1 MVSSEAKKGIFTHT
15 LVYSIGNFLSRG
27 LNFIL
32 LPVYS
37 HFIAPSEFGVYS
49 VIISVVTIAS
59 TILNLG
65 LPSIF
70 VKNLSE
76 IDDAEDKRKF
86 ISNSISGISV
96 LSLPFLLLVIFYSKQ
111 LSLMIIGDS
120 QYNIEIIFGIL
131 SIYALNYSYYFSV
144 FYIAEQNSKKYVLIN
159 SFAAIINFILN
170 IFFIVLLKFGINGIF
185 ISQILSSVFLIFL
198 SSDVIKNFFCLQFDF
213 KYLKLIMLSSLPLL
227 LSGICTIVVEL
238 IDRFI
243 VLKFLGDEQ
252 AGVYSFG
259 YRIALIYNL
268 FILSFKSAWIPHYF
282 NLKEIDYEK
291 KAEHL
296 GRVFSKLIFLSS
308 IAILTILILTEIFF
322 SIKISS
328 FRFFDEAYQPSRGFI
343 IYIMLGYFF
352 SLVMAFYS
360 IAPFEFNKTIHFFF
374 ADLIALIVN
383 LVLNFALIP
392 VIGIKGAAI
401 ATMIAFCS
409 GAVYLCLYL
418 HRKIKIKYE
427 LSKLLI
433 ILILSIIG
441 YISISFYFNIFTALS
456 VISSLILFGI
466 KFNLAG
472 KNLIEII
479 KF

>member
-1 MVSSEAKKGIFTHT
+1 MASSESKKGIFTHT

-37 HFIAPSEFGVYS
+37 HFIAPPDFGVYS

-65 LPSIF
+65 LPGIF

-76 IDDAEDKRKF
+76 VADAEQKRKF
-86 ISNSISGISV
+86 ISNTISGISV

-111 LSLMIIGDS
+111 LSLIIIGDS
-120 QYNIEIIFGIL
+120 QYNVEIILGVL

-144 FYIAEQNSKKYVLIN
+144 FYVAEQNSKKYVLIN

-170 IFFIVLLKFGINGIF
+170 IILIVLLNSGINGIF
-185 ISQILSSVFLIFL
+185 ISQILSSMFLIFL
-198 SSDVIKNFFCLQFDF
+198 SGDVIKYFFRFEFDL
-213 KYLKLIMLSSLPLL
+213 KYLKPIMLSSLPLL
-227 LSGICTIVVEL
+227 LSGICTIAVEL

-243 VLKFLGDEQ
+243 VLKFLGEEQ

-282 NLKEIDYEK
+282 NLKEIDSEK

-296 GRVFSKLIFLSS
+296 GRVFTKLIFLSS

-322 SIKISS
+322 SVKINS
-328 FRFFDEAYQPSRGFI
+328 FRFFNPVYQPSREFI
-343 IYIMLGYFF
+343 IYVMLGYFF
-352 SLVMAFYS
+352 SLIMAFYS

-374 ADLIALIVN
+374 ADLIALMIN
-383 LVLNFALIP
+383 LVLNFTLIP
-392 VIGIKGAAI
+392 VIGVKGAAI
-401 ATMIAFCS
+401 ATMIAFFS
-409 GAVYLCLYL
+409 GAVYLSIYQ
-418 HRKIKIKYE
+418 HRKVKIRYE
-427 LSKLLI
+427 LTKLLV
-433 ILILSIIG
+433 ILIISILA
-441 YISISFYFNIFTALS
+441 YIFISFYFNVFTSL
-456 VISSLILFGI
+456 SLIASLIIIGI
-466 KFNLAG
+466 RLNMAG
-472 KNLIEII
+472 KNLNEIL

>member
-1 MVSSEAKKGIFTHT
+1 MVSSESKKGIFTHT

-37 HFIAPSEFGVYS
+37 HFIVPSDFGVYS

-65 LPSIF
+65 LPGIF

-76 IDDAEDKRKF
+76 VADAEQKKKF
-86 ISNSISGISV
+86 ISNTISGISF
-96 LSLPFLLLVIFYSKQ
+96 LSLPFLLLIIFYSKQ
-111 LSLMIIGDS
+111 LSMVIIGDS
-120 QYNIEIIFGIL
+120 QYNIEIILGVL

-144 FYIAEQNSKKYVLIN
+144 FYVAEQNSKKYVLIN

-170 IFFIVLLKFGINGIF
+170 IILIVLLKSGINGIF

-198 SSDVIKNFFCLQFDF
+198 SGDVIKYFFRIEFDF
-213 KYLKLIMLSSLPLL
+213 KYLKPIMLSSLPLL
-227 LSGICTIVVEL
+227 LSGICTITVEL

-243 VLKFLGDEQ
+243 VLKILGEEQ

-282 NLKEIDYEK
+282 NLKKINTEK

-296 GRVFSKLIFLSS
+296 GRVFTKLIFLSS

-322 SIKISS
+322 SVK
-328 FRFFDEAYQPSRGFI
+328 
-343 IYIMLGYFF
+343 
-352 SLVMAFYS
+352 
-360 IAPFEFNKTIHFFF
+360 
-374 ADLIALIVN
+374 
-383 LVLNFALIP
+383 
-392 VIGIKGAAI
+392 
-401 ATMIAFCS
+401 
-409 GAVYLCLYL
+409 
-418 HRKIKIKYE
+418 
-427 LSKLLI
+427 
-433 ILILSIIG
+433 
-441 YISISFYFNIFTALS
+441 
-456 VISSLILFGI
+456 
-466 KFNLAG
+466 
-472 KNLIEII
+472 
-479 KF
+479 

>member
-1 MVSSEAKKGIFTHT
+1 MASSESKKGIFTHT

-37 HFIAPSEFGVYS
+37 HFIAPPDFGVYS

-65 LPSIF
+65 LPGIF

-76 IDDAEDKRKF
+76 VADAEQKRKF
-86 ISNSISGISV
+86 ISNTISGISV

-111 LSLMIIGDS
+111 LSLIIIGDS
-120 QYNIEIIFGIL
+120 QYNVEIILGVL

-144 FYIAEQNSKKYVLIN
+144 FYVAEQNSKKYVLIN

-170 IFFIVLLKFGINGIF
+170 IILIVLLNSGINGIF
-185 ISQILSSVFLIFL
+185 ISQILSSMFLIFL
-198 SSDVIKNFFCLQFDF
+198 SGDVIKYFFRFEFDL
-213 KYLKLIMLSSLPLL
+213 KYLKPIMLSSLPLL
-227 LSGICTIVVEL
+227 LSGICTIAVEL

-243 VLKFLGDEQ
+243 VLKFLGEEQ

-282 NLKEIDYEK
+282 NLKEIDSEK

-296 GRVFSKLIFLSS
+296 GRVFTKLIFLSS

-322 SIKISS
+322 SVKINS
-328 FRFFDEAYQPSRGFI
+328 FRFFNPVYQPSREFI
-343 IYIMLGYFF
+343 IYVMLGYFF
-352 SLVMAFYS
+352 SLIMAFYS

-374 ADLIALIVN
+374 ADLIALMIN
-383 LVLNFALIP
+383 LVLNFTLIP
-392 VIGIKGAAI
+392 VIGVKGAAI
-401 ATMIAFCS
+401 ATMIAFFS
-409 GAVYLCLYL
+409 GAVYLSIYQ
-418 HRKIKIKYE
+418 HRKVKIRYE
-427 LSKLLI
+427 LTKLLV
-433 ILILSIIG
+433 ILVISILA
-441 YISISFYFNIFTALS
+441 YIFISFYFNVFTALS
-456 VISSLILFGI
+456 LIASLIIIGI
-466 KFNLAG
+466 RLNMAG
-472 KNLIEII
+472 KNLNEIL